1 MAFDRNLLVFVCL
14 FLQPFV
20 HCSVDIT
27 REIETNGTIVVQDC
41 IAVLD
46 QSGIFEYDDQM
57 LRRIAYAETQD
68 GNNPSTYSNFNGG
81 IWGLNETKYNE
92 TKTNV
97 HNMTQLEKAI
107 PEISRIL
114 GIDWLNTTWDDLR
127 KPLYSAIA
135 ARLYMLILVNC
146 TIDIPLG
153 SEVSD
158 QGVYWSSYY
167 TSSKG
172 TASDFVDS
180 VTELDKMYLESKP
193 MHLFMFISNDLFR
206 LPRQ

>member
-1 MAFDRNLLVFVCL
+1 MAFGRNLLVFVCL
-14 FLQPFV
+14 FLPPFV
-20 HCSVDIT
+20 QCSVDVT
-27 REIETNGTIVVQDC
+27 RELETNGTIIVQDC

-68 GNNPSTYSNFNGG
+68 GNDPSTYSNFNGG

-92 TKTNV
+92 TKTNA
-97 HNMTQLEKAI
+97 HKLAQLQKVM

-114 GIDWLNTTWDDLR
+114 GINWLNTTWDDLR

-135 ARLYMLILVNC
+135 ARLYMLILANY

-158 QGVYWSSYY
+158 QGVYWSRYY
-167 TSSKG
+167 TSSNG
-172 TASDFVDS
+172 TASDFVDR

-193 MHLFMFISNDLFR
+193 MYLLVCS
-206 LPRQ
+206 